1 MGILPH
7 ICNTLKPIKYILIL
21 IAVFVSGI
29 FHACKIEDEF
39 TTDPSAKLEFSV
51 DTIYFDTVFTQ
62 LDSSGVR
69 PISVTQQ
76 IRVTN
81 PNKNAVKTNIRLSGN
96 FPSVF
101 RLNIDGQ
108 STNQVYG
115 KEIYGK
121 DSLIIF
127 VQCYIP
133 AGSQNLPFIVADQI
147 LFETNGNI
155 QDVDLVA
162 WGQDANYLF
171 NDVLDCNTGNLRW
184 TADKPYVIYD
194 SILVP
199 EGCVLTIDAGTRI
212 HSYNKSSILVAGTLI
227 VNGTANNPV
236 IFEGTRLDGDYKE
249 LSNQWAGIRFL
260 PRSKDNV
267 ITGAIIRNGY
277 IGIEVD
283 SQSVNSNPNL
293 TITQSHIYNM
303 SAVGIVGYSAH
314 IVAVNN
320 LISDCGQFGFFG
332 ALGGKYQLVH
342 NTIAS
347 YNTKFNRQN
356 PIVVFDNTPYFDRQN
371 NIVARY
377 NLSFELVNNIV
388 YGSLEEE
395 LLINSHPQG
404 LPITTPIIQSN
415 LIRTKQSSLNTNG
428 NVLNRDPLFE
438 NFVINDYRLKAT
450 SPAKNTGTQT
460 NILVDFKNNPRS
472 NTPSMGCWE

>member
-1 MGILPH
+1 M
-7 ICNTLKPIKYILIL
+7 KPIKYILIL
-21 IAVFVSGI
+21 TAIFVSGI
-29 FHACKIEDEF
+29 FHACRIEDEF
-39 TTDPSAKLEFSV
+39 TTDPSAKLQFSV

-76 IRVTN
+76 IRVIN
-81 PNKNAVKTNIRLSGN
+81 PNNNAVKTNIRLSGN

-101 RLNIDGQ
+101 KLNIDGQ

-133 AGSQNLPFIVADQI
+133 AGSQNLPFIVTDQI

-171 NDVLDCNTGNLRW
+171 NDVLDCNSGNLRW

-199 EGCVLTIDAGTRI
+199 EGCVLTIDAGARI

-249 LSNQWAGIRFL
+249 LSNQRAGIRFL
-260 PRSKDNV
+260 PRSKNNV
-267 ITGAIIRNGY
+267 ITGSIIRNGY
-277 IGIEVD
+277 IGVEVD

-303 SAVGIVGYSAH
+303 SAVGIVGYSSH
-314 IVAVNN
+314 IVAANN
-320 LISDCGQFGFFG
+320 IISDCGQFGFFG

-356 PIVVFDNTPYFDRQN
+356 PILVFDNTPYFDQQN

-395 LLINSHPQG
+395 FLINSHPQG

-428 NVLNRDPLFE
+428 NVINKDPLFE
-438 NFVINDYRLKAT
+438 NFIINDYRLKAN

-460 NILVDFKNNPRS
+460 NILVDYKNNPRS

>member
-1 MGILPH
+1 
-7 ICNTLKPIKYILIL
+7 LKPTNYILIL
-21 IAVFVSGI
+21 TAIFVSGI
-29 FHACKIEDEF
+29 FHACRIEDEF
-39 TTDPSAKLEFSV
+39 TTDPSAKLQFSL

-62 LDSSGVR
+62 LDSGGVR

-76 IRVTN
+76 IRVIN
-81 PNKNAVKTNIRLSGN
+81 PNNNAVKTNIRLSGN

-127 VQCYIP
+127 VQCYIQ
-133 AGSQNLPFIVADQI
+133 AGSQNLPFVVADQI
-147 LFETNGNI
+147 LFETNGNV

-199 EGCVLTIDAGTRI
+199 EGCVLTIDAGARI

-267 ITGAIIRNGY
+267 ITGSIIRNGY
-277 IGIEVD
+277 IGVEVD

-293 TITQSHIYNM
+293 TITQSQIYNM

-314 IVAVNN
+314 VVAANN
-320 LISDCGQFGFFG
+320 LITDCGQFGFFG

-356 PIVVFDNTPYFDRQN
+356 PILVFDNTPYFDQQN

-395 LLINSHPQG
+395 FLINTHTQG
-404 LPITTPIIQSN
+404 LPITTPIISYN
-415 LIRTKQSSLNTNG
+415 LFRTKQGGLNANG
-428 NVLNRDPLFE
+428 NVINKDPLFE
-438 NFVINDYRLKAT
+438 NFIINDYRLKAN
-450 SPAKNTGTQT
+450 SPSKNAGIQT
-460 NILVDFKNNPRS
+460 NILFDIKNNPR
-472 NTPSMGCWE
+472 NTKPSMGCWE

>member
-1 MGILPH
+1 
-7 ICNTLKPIKYILIL
+7 LKSIKYILIL
-21 IAVFVSGI
+21 TAIFVSGI
-29 FHACKIEDEF
+29 FHACRIEDEF
-39 TTDPSAKLEFSV
+39 TTDPSAKLQFSV

-62 LDSSGVR
+62 LDSGGVR

-76 IRVTN
+76 IRVIN
-81 PNKNAVKTNIRLSGN
+81 PNNNAVKTNIRLSGN

-127 VQCYIP
+127 VQCYIQS
-133 AGSQNLPFIVADQI
+133 GSQNLPFVVADQI

-184 TADKPYVIYD
+184 TADKPYVVYD

-199 EGCVLTIDAGTRI
+199 EGCVLTIDAGARI

-227 VNGTANNPV
+227 VNGTVNNPV

-267 ITGAIIRNGY
+267 ITGSIIRNGY
-277 IGIEVD
+277 IGVEVD

-293 TITQSHIYNM
+293 TITQSQIYNM

-314 IVAVNN
+314 VVATNN
-320 LISDCGQFGFFG
+320 LITDCGQFGFFG
-332 ALGGKYQLVH
+332 ALGGKYQLLH

-356 PIVVFDNTPYFDRQN
+356 PILVFDNTPYFDQQN
-371 NIVARY
+371 NIIARY

-395 LLINSHPQG
+395 FLINAHAQG
-404 LPITTPIIQSN
+404 LPITSPIISYN
-415 LIRTKQSSLNTNG
+415 LIRTKQGALNTNG
-428 NVLNRDPLFE
+428 NVINKDPLFE
-438 NFVINDYRLKAT
+438 NFIINDYRLKAN

-460 NILVDFKNNPRS
+460 NILFDIKNNPRS
-472 NTPSMGCWE
+472 TKPSMGCWE

>member
-1 MGILPH
+1 
-7 ICNTLKPIKYILIL
+7 LKPTNYILIL
-21 IAVFVSGI
+21 TAIFVSGI
-29 FHACKIEDEF
+29 FHACRIEDEF
-39 TTDPSAKLEFSV
+39 TTDPSAKLQFSV

-76 IRVTN
+76 IRVIN
-81 PNKNAVKTNIRLSGN
+81 PNNNAVKTNIRLSGN

-101 RLNIDGQ
+101 RLNIDGH

-127 VQCYIP
+127 VQCYIQ
-133 AGSQNLPFIVADQI
+133 AGSQNLPFVIADQI

-199 EGCVLTIDAGTRI
+199 EGCVLTIDAGARI

-249 LSNQWAGIRFL
+249 LINQWAGIRFL

-267 ITGAIIRNGY
+267 ITGSIIRNGY
-277 IGIEVD
+277 IGVEVD
-283 SQSVNSNPNL
+283 SQPVNSNPNL
-293 TITQSHIYNM
+293 TITQSQIYNM

-314 IVAVNN
+314 VVAANN
-320 LISDCGQFGFFG
+320 LITDCGQFGFFG

-356 PIVVFDNTPYFDRQN
+356 PILVFDNTPYFDQQN
-371 NIVARY
+371 NIAARY

-395 LLINSHPQG
+395 FLINTHTQG
-404 LPITTPIIQSN
+404 LPITTPIISYN
-415 LIRTKQSSLNTNG
+415 LFRTKQGGLNANG
-428 NVLNRDPLFE
+428 NVINKDPLFE
-438 NFVINDYRLKAT
+438 NFIINDYRLKAN
-450 SPAKNTGTQT
+450 SPSKNTGIQT
-460 NILVDFKNNPRS
+460 NILFDIKNNPR
-472 NTPSMGCWE
+472 NTKPSMGCWE

>member
-1 MGILPH
+1 
-7 ICNTLKPIKYILIL
+7 LKPIKYILIL
-21 IAVFVSGI
+21 TAIFVSGI
-29 FHACKIEDEF
+29 FHACRIEDEF
-39 TTDPSAKLEFSV
+39 TTDPSAKLQFSV

-62 LDSSGVR
+62 LDSGGVR

-76 IRVTN
+76 IRVIN
-81 PNKNAVKTNIRLSGN
+81 PNNNAVKTNIRLSGN

-127 VQCYIP
+127 VQCYIQ
-133 AGSQNLPFIVADQI
+133 AGSQNLPFVVADQI
-147 LFETNGNI
+147 LFETNGNV

-171 NDVLDCNTGNLRW
+171 NDVLDCNSRNLRW

-199 EGCVLTIDAGTRI
+199 EGCVLTIDAGARI

-260 PRSKDNV
+260 PRSKDNI
-267 ITGAIIRNGY
+267 ITGSIIRNGY

-293 TITQSHIYNM
+293 TITQSQIYNM

-314 IVAVNN
+314 VVASNN
-320 LISDCGQFGFFG
+320 LITDCGQFGFFG

-356 PIVVFDNTPYFDRQN
+356 PILVFDNTPYFDQQN

-395 LLINSHPQG
+395 FLINSHPQG
-404 LPITTPIIQSN
+404 LTITTPIIQSN
-415 LIRTKQSSLNTNG
+415 LIRTKQSSSNTNG
-428 NVLNRDPLFE
+428 NVINKDPLFE
-438 NFVINDYRLKAT
+438 NFIINDYRLKAN

-460 NILVDFKNNPRS
+460 NILFDLKNNPRS
-472 NTPSMGCWE
+472 TTPSMGCWE

>member
-1 MGILPH
+1 M
-7 ICNTLKPIKYILIL
+7 KPIKYILIL
-21 IAVFVSGI
+21 TAIFVSGI
-29 FHACKIEDEF
+29 FHACRIEDEF
-39 TTDPSAKLEFSV
+39 TTDPSAKLQFSV

-76 IRVTN
+76 IRVIN
-81 PNKNAVKTNIRLSGN
+81 PNNNAVKTNIRLSGN

-101 RLNIDGQ
+101 KLNIDGQ

-133 AGSQNLPFIVADQI
+133 AGSQNLPFIVTDQI

-171 NDVLDCNTGNLRW
+171 NDVLDCNSGNLRW

-199 EGCVLTIDAGTRI
+199 EGCVLTIDAGARI

-249 LSNQWAGIRFL
+249 LSNQWVGIRFL
-260 PRSKDNV
+260 PRSKNNV
-267 ITGAIIRNGY
+267 ITGSIIRNGY
-277 IGIEVD
+277 IGVEVD

-303 SAVGIVGYSAH
+303 SAVGIVGYSSH
-314 IVAVNN
+314 IVAANN
-320 LISDCGQFGFFG
+320 IISDCGQFGFFG

-356 PIVVFDNTPYFDRQN
+356 PILVFDNTPYFDQQN

-395 LLINSHPQG
+395 FLINSHPQG

-428 NVLNRDPLFE
+428 NVINKDPLFE
-438 NFVINDYRLKAT
+438 NFIINDYRLKAN

-460 NILVDFKNNPRS
+460 NILVDYKNNPRS

>member
-1 MGILPH
+1 M
-7 ICNTLKPIKYILIL
+7 KPIKYILIL
-21 IAVFVSGI
+21 TAIFVSGI
-29 FHACKIEDEF
+29 FHACRIEDEF
-39 TTDPSAKLEFSV
+39 TTDPSAKLQFSV

-76 IRVTN
+76 IRVIN
-81 PNKNAVKTNIRLSGN
+81 PNNNAVKTNIRLSGN

-101 RLNIDGQ
+101 KLNIDGQ

-115 KEIYGK
+115 KDIYGK

-133 AGSQNLPFIVADQI
+133 AGSQNLPFIVTDQI

-171 NDVLDCNTGNLRW
+171 NDVLDCNSGNLRW

-199 EGCVLTIDAGTRI
+199 EGCVLTIDAGARI

-260 PRSKDNV
+260 PRSKNNV
-267 ITGAIIRNGY
+267 ITGSIIRNGF
-277 IGIEVD
+277 IGVEVD

-303 SAVGIVGYSAH
+303 SAVGIVGYSSH
-314 IVAVNN
+314 IVAANN
-320 LISDCGQFGFFG
+320 IISDCGQFGFFG

-347 YNTKFNRQN
+347 YNSKFNRQN
-356 PIVVFDNTPYFDRQN
+356 PILVFDNTPYFDQQN

-388 YGSLEEE
+388 YGSLDEEF
-395 LLINSHPQG
+395 LINSHPQG

-428 NVLNRDPLFE
+428 NVINRDPLFE
-438 NFVINDYRLKAT
+438 NFIINDYRLKAN

>member
-1 MGILPH
+1 
-7 ICNTLKPIKYILIL
+7 LKPIKYILIL

-81 PNKNAVKTNIRLSGN
+81 PNRNAVKTNIRLSGN
-96 FPSVF
+96 FPTVF

-108 STNQVYG
+108 STSQVYG

-127 VQCYIP
+127 IQCYIP

-199 EGCVLTIDAGTRI
+199 EGCVLTIDAGARI

-260 PRSKDNV
+260 PRSKNNV
-267 ITGAIIRNGY
+267 ISGAIIRNGY

-303 SAVGIVGYSAH
+303 SAVGIVGYSSD
-314 IVAVNN
+314 IVAANN

-356 PIVVFDNTPYFDRQN
+356 PILVFDNTPYFDKQN

-395 LLINSHPQG
+395 FLINSHPQG

-428 NVLNRDPLFE
+428 NVLNSDPLFE
-438 NFVINDYRLKAT
+438 NFVINDYRLKAK

-460 NILVDFKNNPRS
+460 NILVDFKNNPRG
-472 NTPSMGCWE
+472 NKPSMGCWE

>member
-1 MGILPH
+1 
-7 ICNTLKPIKYILIL
+7 LKPTNYILIL
-21 IAVFVSGI
+21 TAIFVSGI
-29 FHACKIEDEF
+29 FHACRIEDEF
-39 TTDPSAKLEFSV
+39 TTDPSAKLQFSV

-76 IRVTN
+76 IRVIN
-81 PNKNAVKTNIRLSGN
+81 PNNNAVKTNIRLSGN

-127 VQCYIP
+127 VQCYIQ
-133 AGSQNLPFIVADQI
+133 AGSQNLPFVIADQI

-194 SILVP
+194 SIMVP
-199 EGCVLTIDAGTRI
+199 EGCVLTIDAGARI

-267 ITGAIIRNGY
+267 ITGSIIRNGY
-277 IGIEVD
+277 IGVEVD
-283 SQSVNSNPNL
+283 SQPVNSNPNL
-293 TITQSHIYNM
+293 TITQSQIYNM

-314 IVAVNN
+314 VVAANN
-320 LISDCGQFGFFG
+320 LITDCGQFGFFG

-356 PIVVFDNTPYFDRQN
+356 PILVFDNTPYFDQQN

-395 LLINSHPQG
+395 FLINTHTQG
-404 LPITTPIIQSN
+404 LPITTPIISYN
-415 LIRTKQSSLNTNG
+415 LFRTKQGGLNANG
-428 NVLNRDPLFE
+428 NVINKDPLFE
-438 NFVINDYRLKAT
+438 NFIINDYRLKAN
-450 SPAKNTGTQT
+450 SPSKNTGIQT
-460 NILVDFKNNPRS
+460 NILFDIKNNPR
-472 NTPSMGCWE
+472 NTKPSMGCWE